1 MKTPAAWFV
10 IALVAASASAG
21 AQDAG
26 KSAPQRES
34 SARGTEAQKEQ
45 QQKGPADTI
54 RDYSVERRTEAVAA
68 ATRAT
73 DELDRQL
80 ERLQAQMSEGW
91 SRMSAATR
99 QRSQETMADLRVR
112 RNALAE
118 WVGGMKHGSSAAWA
132 EVKTGFG
139 KSYDE
144 LESALRRA
152 RAELRKAPAEQPAP
166 TPAKPADTKGG

>member
-26 KSAPQRES
+26 KPAPQRDSKAQE
-34 SARGTEAQKEQ
+34 TEAKEQ
-45 QQKGPADTI
+45 QKSPADTI

-80 ERLQAQMSEGW
+80 ERLQTQMSEGW

-99 QRSQETMADLRVR
+99 QRSQETMADLRMR
-112 RNALAE
+112 RSALAE
-118 WVGGMKHGSSAAWA
+118 WVGGMKHGSSAAWT

-152 RAELRKAPAEQPAP
+152 RAELRRAPAEQPAP
-166 TPAKPADTKGG
+166 APAKKPADTKGG